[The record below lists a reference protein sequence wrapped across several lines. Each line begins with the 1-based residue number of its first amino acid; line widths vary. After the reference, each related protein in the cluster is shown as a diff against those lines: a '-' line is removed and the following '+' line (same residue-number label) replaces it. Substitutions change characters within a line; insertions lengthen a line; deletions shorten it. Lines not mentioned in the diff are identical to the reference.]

1 MKVVFLSFSDFK
13 GGASMAAYSIFNS
26 LKKKNFFFLTAF
38 CSHKKSVVIYN
49 NFKKIQIFI
58 FRFIEKILILIF
70 NKKKYHQSL
79 NIFNTFTYK
88 KIINYKADIIN
99 LHWINRSMISLTEIN
114 KFNEKIVISLHDMWF
129 FNSTEHYFEKKN
141 NISSFL
147 DRVCWKKKKHLINKK
162 NVFFIAHNK
171 WMLNKVIHL
180 YPHLKKKLFLS
191 KYYPID
197 TKIFRPRNKLYLRKK
212 YNLPLDKKIIL
223 FSAQDINDE
232 RKGYYYF
239 KKILTKLSKNDNFYF
254 LSMGNTDKDLNYF
267 KNYKHLKYLSNNRT
281 AEIFSL
287 SDIYLCTSIIDNL
300 PLTVLEALSSGNL
313 VISFKNG
320 GTTEVLKN
328 LGKSFSISD
337 INKLIMFI
345 KNLNNSE
352 IKKYSRKSRKFA
364 LKNFNQD
371 NTKNQYQKIFKT
383 IHNLKLQ

>member
-1 MKVVFLSFSDFK
+1 VKVVFLSFSDFK

-38 CSHKKSVVIYN
+38 SGNKKSVVIYN

-162 NVFFIAHNK
+162 NIFFI
-171 WMLNKVIHL
+171 
-180 YPHLKKKLFLS
+180 F
-191 KYYPID
+191 
-197 TKIFRPRNKLYLRKK
+197 
-212 YNLPLDKKIIL
+212 
-223 FSAQDINDE
+223 
-232 RKGYYYF
+232 
-239 KKILTKLSKNDNFYF
+239 
-254 LSMGNTDKDLNYF
+254 
-267 KNYKHLKYLSNNRT
+267 
-281 AEIFSL
+281 
-287 SDIYLCTSIIDNL
+287 
-300 PLTVLEALSSGNL
+300 
-313 VISFKNG
+313 
-320 GTTEVLKN
+320 
-328 LGKSFSISD
+328 
-337 INKLIMFI
+337 
-345 KNLNNSE
+345 
-352 IKKYSRKSRKFA
+352 
-364 LKNFNQD
+364 
-371 NTKNQYQKIFKT
+371 
-383 IHNLKLQ
+383 